1 MLFPIFVVVTLAEI
15 YVLVTVGQAIGGLS
29 TVLLVIITAF
39 IGSRLLKQQGWST
52 MAKAQQSIAE
62 GRTPALEMFEGVV
75 ILVSGI
81 LLLTPGFITD
91 ILGLLGLMPWSR
103 SYFINHFLEKNA
115 ERVFSK
121 KNSVFINK
129 GENSETKKS
138 NKDETIEGEFWED
151 K

>member
-1 MLFPIFVVVTLAEI
+1 MIFPIFVVVTLAEI

-62 GRTPALEMFEGVV
+62 GRTPAVEMFEGVV
-75 ILVSGI
+75 ILVSGV

-121 KNSVFINK
+121 KNSVFINR
-129 GENSETKKS
+129 GESSETKKT